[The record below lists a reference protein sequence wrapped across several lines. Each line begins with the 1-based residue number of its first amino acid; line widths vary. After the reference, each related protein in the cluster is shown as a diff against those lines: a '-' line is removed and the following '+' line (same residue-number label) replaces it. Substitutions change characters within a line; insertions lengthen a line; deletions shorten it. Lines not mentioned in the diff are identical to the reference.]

1 MKSYPFTSKKITY
14 DEQGLPVYDRAVDSA
29 FLRKVFSNYF
39 SDGVFYK
46 PANALQVVADTG
58 MQVVVEPGV
67 CHIRGA
73 MGIEESR
80 RTMVVQAA
88 EEMDRIDT
96 VVARLDL
103 SVDVRSV
110 DLYVIKGTAAE
121 SPQPPALTRDST
133 KWEIGLA
140 NLFVAKNVSTITQQR
155 ITDTR
160 LDNERC
166 GVVAQTIGDLDTAP
180 YFAQLAAAIAQH
192 QTDAQAQ
199 IAALQSAIEAVE
211 GDSAWMMTELYDPDA
226 LHKDL
231 GVQLYTHSKE
241 GTVHNFVGSGT
252 NGRAKITAAFNDGDT
267 VQLNGT
273 PVTATCGAD
282 PVDEDTIVVDKWV
295 TFVADEEGGQL
306 NFKGGGGLGR
316 SKLAK
321 ATAQADEVFHG
332 KTYYAGDKTL
342 KTGTLSIDTATATA
356 SYVSS
361 GKTFYAGDKTRKT
374 GTLVER
380 GQYQN
385 AGGIGAG
392 GDSTYYAFNN
402 IPEGIYRKNGASWA
416 PEIRYSKG
424 PTLDYILK
432 ATAISV
438 QWKALAYN
446 SGRLQTNFSVKT
458 DKVYLAVAQAS
469 AMDGNM
475 AYTEMSLPVNKAQ
488 YVFHQQDYT
497 QDHVYMNTSIKV
509 CVFKAMANGTCYA
522 AGTGNGDRAVAF
534 VGIWQLVP

>member
-14 DEQGLPVYDRAVDSA
+14 DEQGLPIYDRAVDSA

-110 DLYVIKGTAAE
+110 DLYVLKGTAAE

-192 QTDAQAQ
+192 QTDAETQ
-199 IAALQSAIEAVE
+199 IKALQAAIEAVE
-211 GDSAWMMTELYDPDA
+211 GDSAWMMQALYDKEGFRRDIFSDIPYSYKATFTAESWTGEGPYTQTAQLTAMDGGPAVAADSILLASIGTDSTLGAEEKEAAQSAAALIAKGSKTLGADTVTVSLEEKPESDVTVYFRIRKGAGHSVPPLDPIGVGIGMKLLWTNPSPDA
-226 LHKDL
+226 SFGSQSVTVKNLSLYDL
-231 GVQLYTHSKE
+231 AICV
-241 GTVHNFVGSGT
+241 
-252 NGRAKITAAFNDGDT
+252 AF
-267 VQLNGT
+267 
-273 PVTATCGAD
+273 
-282 PVDEDTIVVDKWV
+282 
-295 TFVADEEGGQL
+295 
-306 NFKGGGGLGR
+306 
-316 SKLAK
+316 
-321 ATAQADEVFHG
+321 
-332 KTYYAGDKTL
+332 
-342 KTGTLSIDTATATA
+342 
-356 SYVSS
+356 SS
-361 GKTFYAGDKTRKT
+361 GKSNISVIF
-374 GTLVER
+374 VPS
-380 GQYQN
+380 
-385 AGGIGAG
+385 GAG
-392 GDSTYYAFNN
+392 FDLLA
-402 IPEGIYRKNGASWA
+402 
-416 PEIRYSKG
+416 
-424 PTLDYILK
+424 TLN
-432 ATAISV
+432 
-438 QWKALAYN
+438 YN
-446 SGRLQTNFSVKT
+446 SLFRRGTISGDIVTFSV
-458 DKVYLAVAQAS
+458 AES
-469 AMDGNM
+469 
-475 AYTEMSLPVNKAQ
+475 ESL
-488 YVFHQQDYT
+488 
-497 QDHVYMNTSIKV
+497 
-509 CVFKAMANGTCYA
+509 GTH
-522 AGTGNGDRAVAF
+522 NE
-534 VGIWQLVP
+534 WLVPYKIYGIKF